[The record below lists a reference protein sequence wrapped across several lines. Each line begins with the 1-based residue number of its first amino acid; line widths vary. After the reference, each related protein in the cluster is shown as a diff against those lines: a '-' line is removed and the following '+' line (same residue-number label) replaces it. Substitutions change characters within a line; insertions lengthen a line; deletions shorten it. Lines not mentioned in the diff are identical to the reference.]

1 MPDNSEIYGRIVRAI
16 WVDWALEQPD
26 VADHPSWTL
35 PWDKLAD
42 RDREVDM
49 RIGSAVA
56 TRAVHDAGLEAAA
69 MRKQLLALSV
79 QFPAIRRALV
89 IAIAGADYEAEGR
102 LPGRAEGPG
111 RGDARTRRREGGGRC
126 LTPTTGPAN

>member
-1 MPDNSEIYGRIVRAI
+1 MPDDSEIYGRIVRAI

-49 RIGSAVA
+49 RIGSAVPPRPCM
-56 TRAVHDAGLEAAA
+56 TRAWRTPGGTRNCSLS
-69 MRKQLLALSV
+69 ALTG
-79 QFPAIRRALV
+79 RRSS
-89 IAIAGADYEAEGR
+89 
-102 LPGRAEGPG
+102 
-111 RGDARTRRREGGGRC
+111 
-126 LTPTTGPAN
+126 TP